1 MYKLLIVDDERIERN
16 GIKYLLEEQKL
27 ELEIYEA
34 VNGRDALE
42 FLEKN
47 HVDIL
52 LTDVKMPFIDGI
64 ELIKRTAPVYPD
76 MKIIIFSGY
85 SEFEYAK
92 FAMKMGVE
100 DYVLKPVDPDEFA
113 ATMSKIIGELDEISV
128 KHEQEQESREYLGKH
143 FLYQMVYGNLSEG
156 DLKRLGEIV
165 DEDIFD
171 FHRMMLLE
179 TDKEFF
185 GRVGISIEDEIK
197 TTVAEQA
204 RYLNLNSQQCV
215 IFLESK
221 AESGLE
227 RGAVL
232 RAVADKLIHM
242 LKDKYGETAYAAI
255 SESFEPGAEAVAEH
269 FKTLESLI
277 QEKFYTTGRYVYEES
292 AEEDNGSVAELE
304 NDTLMK
310 QIKQDIKMKDI
321 MNLRK
326 HFNEMSDKYTGK
338 NPYSQVYVKFIFS
351 NLLKEF
357 YDNMPDADEMQ
368 QSREIEK
375 IYISNTFDEIKD
387 IMQANIEKLEQ
398 VFGTN
403 PQMIHREIEDIKQYI
418 YENYN
423 KELSVNDLAEKVYMA
438 PSYLS
443 YIFKIET
450 GQNLSKFIKAYRME
464 KAKEMLETTHKKV
477 VTISNEVGY
486 ENVSYFCQSFREYF
500 GISPQKFRDQG

>member
-1 MYKLLIVDDERIERN
+1 MYKLLIVDDEKIERN
-16 GIKYLLEEQKL
+16 GIKYLLEEEKQ

-47 HVDIL
+47 HIDIL

-64 ELIKRTAPVYPD
+64 ELIRLAAPLYPD

-100 DYVLKPVDPDEFA
+100 DYVLKPVDPEEFA
-113 ATMSKIIGELDEISV
+113 STISKVIGELDEISV
-128 KHEQEQESREYLGKH
+128 KLEQEQESQEYLGKH

-156 DLKRLGEIV
+156 EIKISQDLL
-165 DEDIFD
+165 DEDILD

-185 GRVGISIEDEIK
+185 GRIGTSIEDEIK
-197 TTVAEQA
+197 LSVAEKV

-215 IFLESK
+215 LFLEDNRDSDI
-221 AESGLE
+221 E
-227 RGAVL
+227 RWAVL
-232 RAVADKLIHM
+232 RRIADSLLHM
-242 LKDKYGETAYAAI
+242 LKTEYGETAYVAI
-255 SESFEPGAEAVAEH
+255 SDSFEPNADTVAEH
-269 FKTLESLI
+269 FKNLESLI
-277 QEKFYTTGRYVYEES
+277 QEKFYTTGRYIYEEID
-292 AEEDNGSVAELE
+292 ENDKRTTQDIE

-310 QIKQDIKMKDI
+310 QMKQDIKMKDI

-326 HFNEMSDKYTGK
+326 HFDEMSEKYIGK

-357 YDNMPDADEMQ
+357 YDNMPGADELQ

-375 IYISNTFDEIKD
+375 IYLSNTFDDIKG
-387 IMQANIEKLEQ
+387 IMLTNIEKLEQ
-398 VFGTN
+398 VFGKN

-418 YENYN
+418 YDNYN
-423 KELSVNDLAEKVYMA
+423 KDLSVNELAEKVYMA

-443 YIFKIET
+443 YIFKQET

-464 KAKEMLETTHKKV
+464 RAKDMLENTHKKV
-477 VTISNEVGY
+477 VSISNEVGY

-500 GISPQKFRDQG
+500 GVSPQKFRDQG

>member
-1 MYKLLIVDDERIERN
+1 
-16 GIKYLLEEQKL
+16 
-27 ELEIYEA
+27 
-34 VNGRDALE
+34 
-42 FLEKN
+42 
-47 HVDIL
+47 
-52 LTDVKMPFIDGI
+52 MPFIDGI
-64 ELIKRTAPVYPD
+64 ELIRRTAPLYPD

-100 DYVLKPVDPDEFA
+100 DYVLKPVDPEEFS
-113 ATMSKIIGELDEISV
+113 ATINKIIGELDEISV
-128 KHEQEQESREYLGKH
+128 KHEQEQESQEYLGKH
-143 FLYQMVYGNLSEG
+143 FLYQMVYGNLNEG
-156 DLKRLGEIV
+156 DIKRSREIL
-165 DEDIFD
+165 DEDILD

-185 GRVGISIEDEIK
+185 GRIGTSIEDEIK
-197 TTVAEQA
+197 LSVAEQV

-215 IFLESK
+215 LFLEPQK
-221 AESGLE
+221 ESSVE
-227 RGAVL
+227 RWAVL
-232 RAVADKLIHM
+232 RSIADRLLHM
-242 LKDKYGETAYAAI
+242 LKTNYGETAYVAI
-255 SESFEPGAEAVAEH
+255 SESFEPGADGVAEH
-269 FKTLESLI
+269 FKVLEGLI
-277 QEKFYTTGRYVYEES
+277 QEKFYSTGRYVFEETDENVKEMAS
-292 AEEDNGSVAELE
+292 DIE

-310 QIKQDIKMKDI
+310 QMKQDIKMKDI

-326 HFNEMSDKYTGK
+326 HFDEMSDKYTGN

-357 YDNMPDADEMQ
+357 YDNMPDADELQ

-375 IYISNTFDEIKD
+375 IYLSSTFDEIKE
-387 IMQANIEKLEQ
+387 IMQANIDKLEQ
-398 VFGTN
+398 IFGKN

-423 KELSVNDLAEKVYMA
+423 KELSVNELAEKVYMA

-443 YIFKIET
+443 YIFKLET

-464 KAKEMLETTHKKV
+464 KAKDMLENTHKKV

-500 GISPQKFRDQG
+500 GVSPQKFRDQG

>member
-1 MYKLLIVDDERIERN
+1 MYKLLIVDDEKIERN
-16 GIKYLLEEQKL
+16 GIKYLLEEEKL

-42 FLEKN
+42 FLEKTS
-47 HVDIL
+47 VDIL

-64 ELIKRTAPVYPD
+64 ELIRRAAPLYAD

-92 FAMKMGVE
+92 FAMKMGVV
-100 DYVLKPVDPDEFA
+100 DYVLKPVDPEEFS
-113 ATMSKIIGELDEISV
+113 ATIHKIISERDEISI

-156 DLKRLGEIV
+156 DLKRACEIL
-165 DEDIFD
+165 DEDILD

-197 TTVAEQA
+197 AAVNERV

-215 IFLESK
+215 LFLEPE

-227 RGAVL
+227 RGTVL
-232 RAVADKLIHM
+232 RETAEKLLHM
-242 LKDKYGETAYAAI
+242 LKTEHDETAYIAI
-255 SESFEPGAEAVAEH
+255 SESFEPGVESVAEH
-269 FKTLESLI
+269 FKALESLI
-277 QEKFYTTGRYVYEES
+277 QEKFYTTGRYIYEES
-292 AEEDNGSVAELE
+292 GEEVSESVADIE
-304 NDTLMK
+304 NDSLMK

-326 HFNEMSDKYTGK
+326 HFDEMSEKYTGK

-357 YDNMPDADEMQ
+357 YDNMPDADEIE

-375 IYISNTFDEIKD
+375 IYLSNTFDDIKD
-387 IMQANIEKLEQ
+387 IMQANIEKLEKI
-398 VFGTN
+398 FGTN

-423 KELSVNDLAEKVYMA
+423 KELSVNELAEKVYMA

-500 GISPQKFRDQG
+500 GVSPQKFRDQG

>member
-1 MYKLLIVDDERIERN
+1 MYKLLIVDDEKIERN
-16 GIKYLLEEQKL
+16 GIKYLLEEERQ

-34 VNGRDALE
+34 VNGRDAIE

-64 ELIKRTAPVYPD
+64 ELIRRTAPLYPD

-92 FAMKMGVE
+92 FAMKMGVQ
-100 DYVLKPVDPDEFA
+100 DYVLKPVDPEEFA
-113 ATMSKIIGELDEISV
+113 STISKVIGELDEISI
-128 KHEQEQESREYLGKH
+128 KNEHEQESKEYLGKH

-156 DLKRLGEIV
+156 DIKRSREIL
-165 DEDIFD
+165 DEDILD

-179 TDKEFF
+179 TDNEFF

-197 TTVAEQA
+197 TTVAEQV

-215 IFLESK
+215 LFLENK
-221 AESGLE
+221 QESSVE

-232 RAVADKLIHM
+232 RAIADRLLHM
-242 LKDKYGETAYAAI
+242 LKTNYDETGYVAI
-255 SESFEPGAEAVAEH
+255 SDSFEPGADSVAEH
-269 FKTLESLI
+269 FKALEGLM

-292 AEEDNGSVAELE
+292 YEEDKESTQDFE
-304 NDTLMK
+304 NDTLIK

-357 YDNMPDADEMQ
+357 YDNMPDEDELQ

-375 IYISNTFDEIKD
+375 IYLSNTFDEIKE
-387 IMQANIEKLEQ
+387 IMLMNIGKLEQ
-398 VFGTN
+398 IFGKN

-423 KELSVNDLAEKVYMA
+423 KDLSVNELAEKVYMA

-477 VTISNEVGY
+477 VNISNEVGY

-500 GISPQKFRDQG
+500 GVSPQKFRDQG